1 MNIILKRFPVVLVAV
16 LAVLCLGVFMAAPA
30 FADGDSDKKP
40 CTSILT
46 FINCDADDGEGI
58 KSVINLFLNIIT
70 GGVFLAATIG
80 FIMCG
85 ARIITARDD
94 PAQVAKARKRIIEI
108 VVGIIAW
115 VLIDV
120 LVQLILPSGNMT
132 GAGAN
137 G

>member
-1 MNIILKRFPVVLVAV
+1 MNIILKRFSVVLVAV

-30 FADGDSDKKP
+30 FADNDSDNGDGEQAGSKQP

-46 FINCDADDGEGI
+46 FINCDAKDGEGI
-58 KSVINLFLNIIT
+58 KGVINLFLNILT

-80 FIMCG
+80 IIMCG

-108 VVGIIAW
+108 VVGLIAW
-115 VLIDV
+115 VFF
-120 LVQLILPSGNMT
+120 ILFYSFF
-132 GAGAN
+132 
-137 G
+137 

>member
-1 MNIILKRFPVVLVAV
+1 MNIILKRFSVVLVAV

-30 FADGDSDKKP
+30 FADDDSDNGDGEQAGSKQP
-40 CTSILT
+40 CTS
-46 FINCDADDGEGI
+46 GI
-58 KSVINLFLNIIT
+58 KSVMNLFLNIIT
-70 GGVFLAATIG
+70 GGLFLAATIG
-80 FIMCG
+80 IIMCG